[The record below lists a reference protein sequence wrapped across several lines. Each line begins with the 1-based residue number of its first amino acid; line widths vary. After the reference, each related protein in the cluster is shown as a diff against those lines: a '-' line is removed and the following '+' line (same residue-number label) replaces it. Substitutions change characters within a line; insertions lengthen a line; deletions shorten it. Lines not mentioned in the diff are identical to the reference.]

1 MSVSINEKSLDLPTY
16 NVNSISFNTISVN
29 IKENTIYLNCN
40 IITKDIIGVR
50 VAPIYI
56 YPDEFDNMVDIPK
69 LNNIVEGLYGLT
81 SSTTAPPVSKFRYIP
96 QAPITS

>member
-16 NVNSISFNTISVN
+16 NVNSITLNTISVN
-29 IKENTIYLNCN
+29 IKEKTIYLNCN
-40 IITKDIIGVR
+40 IIIKDIIGVR

-81 SSTTAPPVSKFRYIP
+81 ASTTTLPISKYRYIP
-96 QAPITS
+96 QTPITY